1 VDLIRPAG
9 IGDLYRQLELLK
21 SRLEGEGLFDPAR
34 KRPLPAWPRVLGI
47 VTSPS
52 AAALRDILN
61 VLGRRYPLVKVLL
74 SPTLVQGT
82 EAPTQIVAAIQELS
96 ARDDVDLVIVARGGG
111 SLEDLWAFND
121 ERVAR
126 AIVGCRH
133 PVISGVGHET
143 DFTIA
148 DLSADVRAPTPSA
161 AAELAV
167 PDRRELTTAIAG
179 LSARLTNT
187 VQDQFEERRVA
198 LATQK
203 RALRHLSPRARL
215 REARQRTD
223 DLLAT
228 AATGVQHGL
237 ALRRERVT
245 GLSSRL
251 ESLSPLATLA
261 RGYAIVSQEET
272 EEVVSSVN
280 QVSPGDRLSIRV
292 ADGALGATADR

>member
-1 VDLIRPAG
+1 
-9 IGDLYRQLELLK
+9 
-21 SRLEGEGLFDPAR
+21 
-34 KRPLPAWPRVLGI
+34 
-47 VTSPS
+47 
-52 AAALRDILN
+52 
-61 VLGRRYPLVKVLL
+61 
-74 SPTLVQGT
+74 
-82 EAPTQIVAAIQELS
+82 VAAIQALS

-126 AIVGCRH
+126 AIVGCSH

-167 PDRRELTTAIAG
+167 PDRRELTTAVAG
-179 LSARLTNT
+179 LSARLTDT

-292 ADGALGATADR
+292 ADGALGATADK